1 MLKKSFYFWKT
12 FFMEQNGKISI
23 KNWAKEDRP
32 REKLLLKGT
41 PSLSPAELLAILI
54 SSGNKNE
61 SAVDLAKRILKLAHD
76 NINELAKFDINT
88 LKKVKGIGE
97 AKAITILAALE
108 LGRRRKLEE
117 AVQKKSFIS
126 SKDAFDFFQPIIGD
140 LKFEESHF
148 ITLNQA
154 NKIIAHHKIGQGGIV
169 GTVMDPRIILKQALT
184 DEAVNIILAHNH
196 PSGNLIPS
204 DADKKITQK
213 IKEAAKLMDI
223 TLFDHII
230 ITQLSYFSFA
240 DEGIL

>member
-1 MLKKSFYFWKT
+1 
-12 FFMEQNGKISI
+12 MEQNDKTSI

-41 PSLSPAELLAILI
+41 NSLSPAELLAILI
-54 SSGNKNE
+54 GSGNRNE
-61 SAVDLAKRILKLAHD
+61 SAVDLAKKILQLANN

-88 LKKVKGIGE
+88 LKKIKGIGE
-97 AKAITILAALE
+97 AKAITIVAALE

-117 AVQKKSFIS
+117 AVQKKSFTS
-126 SKDAFDFFQPIIGD
+126 SNDAFEFFQPIIGD
-140 LKFEESHF
+140 LKYEESHF

-169 GTVMDPRIILKQALT
+169 GTVMDPRIILKQALA

-196 PSGNLIPS
+196 PSGNIKPS

-213 IKEAAKLMDI
+213 IKEAAKTMDI
-223 TLFDHII
+223 LLIDHII
-230 ITQLSYFSFA
+230 VTQNSYFSFA
-240 DEGIL
+240 DDGIL